1 MNMLIAQ
8 GGLGKKQLLAVA
20 SRGQF
25 PSLASSLPPSLLLR
39 RGLTT
44 GSHCVSQV
52 GL

>member
-1 MNMLIAQ
+1 MNMLFAQ

-25 PSLASSLPPSLLLR
+25 LASSLPPSFLLR